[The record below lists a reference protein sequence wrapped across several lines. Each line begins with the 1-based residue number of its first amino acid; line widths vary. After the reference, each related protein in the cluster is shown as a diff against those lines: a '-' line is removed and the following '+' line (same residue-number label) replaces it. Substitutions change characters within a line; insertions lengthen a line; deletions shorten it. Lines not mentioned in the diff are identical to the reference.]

1 MIVLKLEKI
10 FIVKVNISLNNYY
23 TDTPVSK
30 RLALVATAAQA
41 Q

>member
-10 FIVKVNISLNNYY
+10 FIVKVNILNNYY